1 MATIIKKKKKNHFYY
16 YLVESGRV
24 NGKPRIVS
32 QKYLGRAEDI
42 AKAIEG
48 RGDLDTPK
56 HSFVFEFGAVCALYN
71 LADRLGVVQIIDK
84 YAPKRDQGL
93 SVGEY
98 MLMAAINRAVEPT
111 SKVQIGDWYRKTM
124 LDRIVPVSKKLLSSQ
139 RFWDNMNL
147 LSDDAIQ
154 KFEEE
159 FSELI
164 VKEYGLR
171 NDCLIYDATNF
182 FTYVDTTSTSKLPQR
197 GHSKEKRSDLKIV
210 GLAMMVS
217 PDFNIPLFH
226 EVYPGNSPDSKE
238 FGAVI
243 DRLKARF
250 MKLCDNPQNVTL
262 VFDKGNN
269 SQDNIDLIMDG
280 ERPFKIV
287 GTLKLSQCKPLLDM
301 AKDRFSMVPGYED
314 KEVTAYR
321 QKLTIYDREMTVL
334 VVHNPE
340 LLAGQMQGIV
350 GHIEKCTMKLADF
363 QDILEKSK
371 TQKSKGG
378 YRHTHNSVEK
388 RIKGILSDE
397 YMNDVFSVNI
407 SSDDKYVSFGFTLN
421 VIHLEYI
428 QEHYLGKT
436 ILFTDNHD
444 WSNERIISAY
454 RSQYHIEHAFRQMK
468 DSTYLGFRPIYH
480 WTDQKIKVHAF
491 YCVLALRLCFL
502 LNRILDKSGI
512 NLSVNKML
520 STLSEIKQVVTVYP
534 KRGESKKD
542 REIFSLTKVGPQD
555 RRIMEVLDIKKYAL
569 GG

>member
-1 MATIIKKKKKNHFYY
+1 MATIIKKKKKNQFYY

-42 AKAIEG
+42 AKAVEG
-48 RGDLDTPK
+48 RGDLDNPK
-56 HSFVFEFGAVCALYN
+56 YSFVFEFGSVCALYD
-71 LADRLGVVQIIDK
+71 LADQLGIVGLIDK

-98 MLMAAINRAVEPT
+98 MLLAAINRAVQPL

-124 LDRIVPVSKKLLSSQ
+124 LDRITPVPKHLLSSQ

-147 LSDDAIQ
+147 LSEEGIQ

-164 VKEYGLR
+164 TKKYGLS
-171 NDCLIYDATNF
+171 NECLIYDTTNF
-182 FTYVDTTSTSKLPQR
+182 FTYVDTMSASKLPQR

-226 EVYPGNSPDSKE
+226 EVYPGNDPDSKE

-243 DRLKARF
+243 ERLKARF
-250 MKLCDNPQNVTL
+250 MKLCSDPQNVTL

-269 SQDNIDLIMDG
+269 SPGNIDLIMNT
-280 ERPFKIV
+280 ERHFKVV
-287 GTLKLSQCKPLLDM
+287 GTLKLSQCKSLLNI
-301 AKDRFSMVPGYED
+301 AKHRYVRVSGYES
-314 KEVTAYR
+314 KNVTAYR
-321 QKLTIYDREMTVL
+321 ETLTVYNQEMTVL

-340 LLAGQMQGIV
+340 LLTGQMQGITN
-350 GHIEKCTMKLADF
+350 HIEKCTMKLTEF
-363 QDILEKSK
+363 QHALNDSK
-371 TQKSKGG
+371 TRKSRGG
-378 YRHTHNSVEK
+378 YKHTKASVEK
-388 RIKGILSDE
+388 HVKGILTGE
-397 YMNDVFSVNI
+397 YMKELFTTNI
-407 SSDDKYVSFGFTLN
+407 SVEDKYISFDFALN
-421 VIHLEYI
+421 VDQLEYI

-436 ILFTDNHD
+436 VIFTDNHN
-444 WSNERIISAY
+444 WSDERIISSY

-468 DSTYLGFRPIYH
+468 DSTYLGFRPMYH

-491 YCVLALRLCFL
+491 YCVLALRLCSL
-502 LNRILDKSGI
+502 LNRILDDHGI
-512 NLSVNKML
+512 HFSIDKML

-542 REIFSLTKVGPQD
+542 REIFSLTKVGAQE
-555 RRIMEVLDIKKYAL
+555 RRIMELLNIKKYAL